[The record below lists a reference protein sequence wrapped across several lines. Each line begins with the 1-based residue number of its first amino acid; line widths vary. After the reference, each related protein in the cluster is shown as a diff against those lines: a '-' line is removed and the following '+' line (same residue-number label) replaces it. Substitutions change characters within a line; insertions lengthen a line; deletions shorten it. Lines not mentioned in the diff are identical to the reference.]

1 MIKDMLHYIFVFV
14 AIIIQSLFLF
24 IYNGQKTC
32 TSNCHCTEKNKNCY
46 LGKCLNKDDFWIKN
60 LGLLYI
66 GLGFFIVGFIIFGS
80 SNVKPSSIFIFGTIT
95 ITYIILMIATIIN
108 FSVVSGETR
117 KGTSNERLNIIKK
130 YMLQLEKEKAK
141 IN

>member
-1 MIKDMLHYIFVFV
+1 MIKDMLHSIFVFV
-14 AIIIQSLFLF
+14 AIIIQSVFLG

-66 GLGFFIVGFIIFGS
+66 GLGFFIVGFILSKAKNEIFFA
-80 SNVKPSSIFIFGTIT
+80 VIT
-95 ITYIILMIATIIN
+95 IIYIILMIATIIN

-130 YMLQLEKEKAK
+130 YIQQLEKEKAK
-141 IN
+141 INKK

>member
-1 MIKDMLHYIFVFV
+1 MIKDMLHSIFVFIG
-14 AIIIQSLFLF
+14 IIIQSIFLA

-66 GLGFFIVGFIIFGS
+66 GLGFFIVGFILSKAKNEIFFA
-80 SNVKPSSIFIFGTIT
+80 VIT
-95 ITYIILMIATIIN
+95 IIYIILMIATIIN

-130 YMLQLEKEKAK
+130 YIQQLEKEKAK
-141 IN
+141 INKK

>member
-1 MIKDMLHYIFVFV
+1 MIKDMLHSIFVFIG
-14 AIIIQSLFLF
+14 IIIQSVFLA

-32 TSNCHCTEKNKNCY
+32 TSNCHCAEKNKNCY

-66 GLGFFIVGFIIFGS
+66 GLGFFIVGFIIFS
-80 SNVKPSSIFIFGTIT
+80 LSKEKNKIFFAIIT
-95 ITYIILMIATIIN
+95 IIYIILMIATIIN
-108 FSVVSGETR
+108 FSAVSGETR
-117 KGTSNERLNIIKK
+117 KGTSNERLAVIKK

-141 IN
+141 IK